1 MGAMKRIVDKLCVLV
16 CCCALAAS
24 IGAEPAS
31 TPTVVLILACVLAS
45 AVFEFCPRSMRP
57 ACPIAICLAVV
68 ALPTT
73 GTALLPLAAYDLTR
87 AGEEKYA
94 LENDHL
100 LRCTVPHIPWVL
112 SLVVMASWGELQ
124 PMDVT
129 LAASLCT
136 ISAILSWRTGI
147 LLSQEKELH
156 ALRDS
161 LQEKIDLLSHKNSE
175 LIDASDQMAKTATL
189 AERARIAREIHD
201 NVGHL
206 LTRSFLQVKALQVV
220 HGDDGKIID
229 ELAQVEGSLQEA
241 LDTMRSSVHAL
252 HDDSIDLAAE
262 LERLAATSGVKD
274 VDVRYEVDNQVPAP
288 IATCIISVVREA
300 LTNVIRHSDAT
311 SASVRVT
318 EHPAIWQVI
327 VTDEGRAVGGPAIGE
342 GLGLASMRERVE
354 GLGGTFR
361 VTPGKPTVTDR
372 IGFSV
377 FASIPKFRR

>member
-1 MGAMKRIVDKLCVLV
+1 MSAMKRIADKLCVLV

-24 IGAEPAS
+24 IGAEPVS
-31 TPTVVLILACVLAS
+31 MPGVVLILMCVTAS

-57 ACPIAICLAVV
+57 VCPIAICLAVV

-73 GTALLPLAAYDLTR
+73 GMALLPLAAYDLTR
-87 AGEEKYA
+87 VGEEKHT
-94 LENDHL
+94 LENDL
-100 LRCTVPHIPWVL
+100 LRCAVPHAAWVL
-112 SLVVMASWGELQ
+112 SLVVIASWEGLP

-129 LAASLCT
+129 LTAGLCT
-136 ISAILSWRTGI
+136 MSAILSWRTGV

-161 LQEKIDLLSHKNSE
+161 LQEKIDLLRHKNGE
-175 LIDASDQMAKTATL
+175 LIDASDQMARTATL
-189 AERARIAREIHD
+189 TERARIAREIHD

-220 HGDDGKIID
+220 HGDDKRIID
-229 ELAQVEGSLQEA
+229 ELTQVEGSLQEA

-361 VTPGKPTVTDR
+361 VTPGKLTTTDR
-372 IGFSV
+372 TGFSV

>member
-45 AVFEFCPRSMRP
+45 AVFEFCPRSMRL
-57 ACPIAICLAVV
+57 ACPIAICLAVA

-73 GTALLPLAAYDLTR
+73 GMALLPLAAYDLTR
-87 AGEEKYA
+87 IGEKKHA

-100 LRCTVPHIPWVL
+100 LWCVVPHIPWVL
-112 SLVVMASWGELQ
+112 SLAIPLWGETL
-124 PMDVT
+124 PTDVM

-229 ELAQVEGSLQEA
+229 ELTQVEGSLQEA
-241 LDTMRSSVHAL
+241 FDTMHSSVHAL

-262 LERLAATSGVKD
+262 LERLATTSGVKD
-274 VDVRYEVDNQVPAP
+274 VNVQYEADGQAPAP
-288 IATCIISVVREA
+288 IATCIISIVREA

-311 SASVRVT
+311 SATVRVT
-318 EHPAIWQVI
+318 EYPAIWQVV

-361 VTPGKPTVTDR
+361 VTPGNATITDR